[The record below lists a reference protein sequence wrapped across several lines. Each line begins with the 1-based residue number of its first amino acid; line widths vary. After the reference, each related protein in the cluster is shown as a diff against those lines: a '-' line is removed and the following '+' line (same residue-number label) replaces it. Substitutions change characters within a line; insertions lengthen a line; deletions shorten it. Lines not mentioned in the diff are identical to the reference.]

1 MRYEIGIAGSGG
13 QGVVI
18 MGQILSQAAASIE
31 KLYIAQI
38 RSYDPAV
45 RGGRAEANL
54 VISDEEIDY
63 PGVLRLDIL
72 LALSQNGYER
82 NVAKLGKGALLI
94 VDSELVEE
102 VAWEKTAG
110 IPFTRIAR
118 EQFNTE
124 QVTNMVA
131 LGTIAG
137 LCEHIP
143 VSEVETSISGIFKD
157 KALEL
162 NLSAFRQGM
171 EQAEKIQESGYESM
185 ESATDVDIEM

>member
-18 MGQILSQAAASIE
+18 MGQILSQAVASVE
-31 KLYIAQI
+31 KLYVAQI

-45 RGGRAEANL
+45 RGGRAESHM

-63 PGVLRLDIL
+63 PGVLQLDML
-72 LALSQNGYER
+72 LTLSQNGYER
-82 NVAKLGKGALLI
+82 NIAKLGKGALLI

-102 VAWEKTAG
+102 VAWVKTVR

-124 QVTNMVA
+124 QVTNMIA
-131 LGTIAG
+131 LGTITG
-137 LCEHIP
+137 LCEYIP
-143 VSEVETSISGIFKD
+143 VSEVEASISAIFKD
-157 KALEL
+157 KVLEL
-162 NLSAFRQGM
+162 NLSAFRQGL
-171 EQAEKIQESGYESM
+171 EQAGIVQESGYEII
-185 ESATDVDIEM
+185 ESATDIDIEM